1 MLRSMYSAIGGLRGF
16 QNKLDV
22 IGNNI
27 ANVNTV
33 GFKKGRIEFQDMLSQ
48 AMSGGNAPTATSG
61 GTNPKQVGL
70 GSTIS
75 TIDTIH
81 TQGGA
86 MTTNVP
92 TDLMIQG
99 NGFFIVSP
107 TGKVDATKNAMTKE
121 DYFLTRAGNF
131 GVDAD
136 GNLATSN
143 GMYVMGTVT
152 DGNATTPT
160 TLQKINLLQDKAGN
174 RLAVAPTA
182 PATNGV
188 PVKVKSFSIG
198 TDGSI
203 TVVYDQKPTGT
214 VPAAGGA
221 LMVFPAAN
229 SNEVSK
235 MVVGLATVAN
245 PGGLEKSGNNLY
257 KVNGSS
263 NGNMADDTV
272 LFMAGDTTAGHA
284 PTGGAKGVMIGAPN
298 SAERGPVY
306 SGMLEMSNTD
316 LSEEFTEMIVAQRG
330 FQANSR
336 IITTS
341 DSILEELVNLKR

>member
-33 GFKKGRIEFQDMLSQ
+33 GFKKSRIEFQDMLSQ

-70 GSTIS
+70 GSTIAA
-75 TIDTIH
+75 IDTIH
-81 TQGGA
+81 TQGGS

-99 NGFFIVSP
+99 NGFFVVSP
-107 TGKVDATKNAMTKE
+107 TGKATNPTTNSMAKE

-131 GVDAD
+131 SVDAD
-136 GNLATSN
+136 GNLVTSN
-143 GMYVMGTVT
+143 GMYVMGLVQ
-152 DGNATTPT
+152 DNATTPAT
-160 TLQKINLLQDKAGN
+160 HLQKINLLTDLNGN
-174 RLAVAPTA
+174 RLG
-182 PATNGV
+182 ATITDPSSTTTPPGTINV

-203 TVVYDQKPTGT
+203 TVSYDNPPTLSDNGTGT
-214 VPAAGGA
+214 FATTTTGSGI
-221 LMVFPAAN
+221 
-229 SNEVSK
+229 SK
-235 MVVGLATVAN
+235 MSVGLATVVN

-257 KVNGSS
+257 KVTESAVG
-263 NGNMADDTV
+263 
-272 LFMAGDTTAGHA
+272 AGKTTLYLNSDTTNNKNNSITVG
-284 PTGGAKGVMIGAPN
+284 TPN
-298 SAERGPVY
+298 SGDRGPVY